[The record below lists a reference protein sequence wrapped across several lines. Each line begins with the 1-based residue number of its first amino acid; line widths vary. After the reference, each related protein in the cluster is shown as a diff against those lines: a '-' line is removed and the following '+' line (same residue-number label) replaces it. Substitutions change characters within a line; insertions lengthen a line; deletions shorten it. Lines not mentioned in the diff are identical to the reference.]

1 MQIKLRMG
9 NKGEE
14 NRDIRNST
22 DNASLE
28 ESKIDEHMETAQQIE
43 HKKISEKLG
52 EKPEEEIADVDS
64 LRQVI
69 KLGPSQGETKKEI
82 PNEKPINTQIQIN
95 TDTSPD
101 NLSVKGALELKREI
115 LQRIKDFDFQIKK
128 NHEEIENLN
137 QRLVSV
143 TKDLDDLVSLYEI
156 VSEQMNPFVGLSS
169 VTKKR
174 IEALENYTT
183 EIESVKQ
190 RLSEL
195 EAFAERYGA
204 KLKKPKVKQE
214 KIQEIEIKLSDE
226 EIDEIIEETFEELSI
241 YPEVDEIIDIFL
253 ENIKTGG

>member
-1 MQIKLRMG
+1 MG
-9 NKGEE
+9 KKGEE
-14 NRDIRNST
+14 NKDTKTST
-22 DNASLE
+22 DNTPSE
-28 ESKIDEHMETAQQIE
+28 ENKMNKQMETAQQME
-43 HKKISEKLG
+43 HKKNSEKSG
-52 EKPEEEIADVDS
+52 EKPEESSAVDS

-69 KLGPSQGETKKEI
+69 KLGPSPGETKKEI
-82 PNEKPINTQIQIN
+82 SNKKPINTQVQVN
-95 TDTSPD
+95 VDTSD
-101 NLSVKGALELKREI
+101 NLSTKGALELKREI

-128 NHEEIENLN
+128 NHEELENLN
-137 QRLVSV
+137 QRLDSV

-195 EAFAERYGA
+195 EAFAEKYGV
-204 KLKKPKVKQE
+204 KLKKPKVKHRE
-214 KIQEIEIKLSDE
+214 TPEIEIKLSDE
-226 EIDEIIEETFEELSI
+226 EVDRIIEETFEELSI
-241 YPEVDEIIDIFL
+241 YPEVDRIIDRFI